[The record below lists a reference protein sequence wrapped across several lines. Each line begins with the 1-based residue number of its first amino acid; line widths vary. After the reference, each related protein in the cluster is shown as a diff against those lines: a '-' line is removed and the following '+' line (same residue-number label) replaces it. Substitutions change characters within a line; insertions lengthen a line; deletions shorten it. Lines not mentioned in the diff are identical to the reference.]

1 MLGATASLPL
11 PCGRFRNPTLP
22 VLLLLTTL
30 IVPAR
35 ADDNR
40 WGFGTDLG
48 LTTERVDGTV
58 FTLGLNLEY
67 YLDRA
72 FSIGPMMQIAPTGNL
87 FQIACA
93 GGGKYHIRSSKGFNL
108 APFTGIGFAH
118 ADLDRGTG
126 AS

>member
-1 MLGATASLPL
+1 MA
-11 PCGRFRNPTLP
+11 

-40 WGFGTDLG
+40 WGFGRDPG
-48 LTTERVDGTV
+48 LTTGTVDGTV

-72 FSIGPMMQIAPTGNL
+72 FSIGRMMQIAPTGNL
-87 FQIACA
+87 FRIACA
-93 GGGKYHIRSSKGFNL
+93 GGGKYRIRLSKGFNL
-108 APFTGIGFAH
+108 APFTGIRLAH